1 MTAHEALKTYFGY
14 DNFRPL
20 QEEIIQSVIN
30 GRDTLALMPTGGGKS
45 LCFQVPTMA
54 MGGLCLVITP
64 LIALMKD
71 QVENLRRRD
80 IRAAAIYTGMSYEQ
94 QKTALDN
101 CQWGPYHFLY
111 VSPERLESEEFRE
124 RLARLPICLI
134 AVDEAHCISQ
144 WGYDFRPS
152 YLKIAEIRDLI
163 KAYPRPL
170 PKGKGEDNCTNKSF
184 PLGVKGVSPI
194 ECPERTFIE
203 QTNLGEASLIA
214 IGEIGLDYHWDTTFK
229 EQQHEALRE
238 QMRWAEQYHLPVM
251 IHSRDATEDTLKIL
265 REFPSV
271 KGVMH
276 CFSGSHEVAKQV
288 VDMGYYLGI
297 GGVLTFKNCK
307 LAENLVGIP
316 LERLVLETD
325 APYMAPVPHRGKRNE
340 SRWMR
345 YVAEKLAEVYKC
357 SSERVNEVTTA
368 NAKALFVINL

>member
-1 MTAHEALKTYFGY
+1 M
-14 DNFRPL
+14 
-20 QEEIIQSVIN
+20 
-30 GRDTLALMPTGGGKS
+30 
-45 LCFQVPTMA
+45 QVV
-54 MGGLCLVITP
+54 GVKEL
-64 LIALMKD
+64 
-71 QVENLRRRD
+71 
-80 IRAAAIYTGMSYEQ
+80 
-94 QKTALDN
+94 
-101 CQWGPYHFLY
+101 
-111 VSPERLESEEFRE
+111 
-124 RLARLPICLI
+124 
-134 AVDEAHCISQ
+134 
-144 WGYDFRPS
+144 
-152 YLKIAEIRDLI
+152 
-163 KAYPRPL
+163 PRPL
-170 PKGKGEDNCTNKSF
+170 APFAMGMSAYKFADLEELVQSLDYLSLPFREGM
-184 PLGVKGVSPI
+184 GVGP
-194 ECPERTFIE
+194 
-203 QTNLGEASLIA
+203 LIA

-307 LAENLVGIP
+307 LAEHLVGIP

-325 APYMAPVPHRGKRNE
+325 APYMAPVPYRGKRNE

-345 YVAEKLAEVYKC
+345 YVIEKLAEVYNC
-357 SSERVNEVTTA
+357 SPERVNEVTTA